1 MSANKPSKR
10 RPTGDYPVGY
20 AKPPKASQFQPGQSG
35 NSNGRPKGR
44 PSFDE
49 ILLEEAARIV
59 KVKVGNDIVQMDK
72 GRALARKLFDMGLQG
87 QLAALR
93 FAAERLAQ
101 AENAQ
106 DATADPEAPLTE
118 DELAV
123 LALLPKKPRA

>member
-1 MSANKPSKR
+1 M
-10 RPTGDYPVGY
+10 
-20 AKPPKASQFQPGQSG
+20 
-35 NSNGRPKGR
+35 
-44 PSFDE
+44 
-49 ILLEEAARIV
+49 LEEAARIV
-59 KVKVGNDIVQMDK
+59 KVKVGDDIVQMDK

-106 DATADPEAPLTE
+106 GPTADPEAPLTE

-123 LALLPKKPRA
+123 LALLPKKPGT